1 MGNVYLTGLRVP
13 LAWNINDLINPLT
26 LLKGTFSAAKPQYAM
41 FVVVTCS
48 SGGPATAAAGGGN
61 GGGIAFDTE
70 LITAVDS
77 ELSEVII
84 NTL

>member
-1 MGNVYLTGLRVP
+1 MP
-13 LAWNINDLINPLT
+13 LAWNINDLINPPT

-41 FVVVTCS
+41 FAVVTCS
-48 SGGPATAAAGGGN
+48 SGGPATAAAGN
-61 GGGIAFDTE
+61 CGGIAFDTE